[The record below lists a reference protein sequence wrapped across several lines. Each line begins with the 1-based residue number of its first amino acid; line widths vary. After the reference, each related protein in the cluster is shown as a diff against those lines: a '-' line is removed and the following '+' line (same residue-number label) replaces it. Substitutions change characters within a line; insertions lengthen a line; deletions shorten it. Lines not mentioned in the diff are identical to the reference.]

1 MLIILNLVNQIDWED
16 VKERRREEANF
27 LVILALDIE
36 FSWLWPN
43 ICNPGIR
50 MLWSDAKGSE
60 RGGRRKEAGSAG
72 IENRSCARI
81 IPVAVVGVNTVRG
94 QMTTDQK
101 YSIERRV
108 VKEVPAAGF

>member
-1 MLIILNLVNQIDWED
+1 M
-16 VKERRREEANF
+16 
-27 LVILALDIE
+27 VILALDIE

-60 RGGRRKEAGSAG
+60 RGGEGRKPDLQGLKIEA
-72 IENRSCARI
+72 
-81 IPVAVVGVNTVRG
+81 VRGLSRWRWWASTPLSSGG
-94 QMTTDQK
+94 QMTTDQN

-108 VKEVPAAGF
+108 VKEVPAAEF

>member
-60 RGGRRKEAGSAG
+60 RGGEGRKPDLQGLKIEAVRGLSRWRRWASTPLSAG
-72 IENRSCARI
+72 
-81 IPVAVVGVNTVRG
+81 
-94 QMTTDQK
+94 
-101 YSIERRV
+101 
-108 VKEVPAAGF
+108 VK

>member
-1 MLIILNLVNQIDWED
+1 MLCDKPLPQSFLLNNHLNCSKLHLEKAKTMLIIQNLVNQIDLED

-60 RGGRRKEAGSAG
+60 RGGEGRKPDLQGLKIEA
-72 IENRSCARI
+72 
-81 IPVAVVGVNTVRG
+81 V
-94 QMTTDQK
+94 
-101 YSIERRV
+101 
-108 VKEVPAAGF
+108 

>member
-1 MLIILNLVNQIDWED
+1 MGGCEG
-16 VKERRREEANF
+16 EEEGGSKL

-60 RGGRRKEAGSAG
+60 RGGEGRKPDLQGLKIEA
-72 IENRSCARI
+72 
-81 IPVAVVGVNTVRG
+81 VRGLSRWRWWASTPLSSGG
-94 QMTTDQK
+94 QMTTDQN

-108 VKEVPAAGF
+108 VKEVPAAEF

>member
-1 MLIILNLVNQIDWED
+1 MMQ
-16 VKERRREEANF
+16 KE
-27 LVILALDIE
+27 V
-36 FSWLWPN
+36 
-43 ICNPGIR
+43 
-50 MLWSDAKGSE
+50 

-81 IPVAVVGVNTVRG
+81 ISVVVVGVNTAVGRG

-108 VKEVPAAGF
+108 VKEVPAAEF

>member
-1 MLIILNLVNQIDWED
+1 M
-16 VKERRREEANF
+16 
-27 LVILALDIE
+27 VILALDIE

-43 ICNPGIR
+43 ICNLDIR

-72 IENRSCARI
+72 IENRSCVRI
-81 IPVAVVGVNTVRG
+81 IPVVVVGVNTAVGRG
-94 QMTTDQK
+94 QMTIDQK

-108 VKEVPAAGF
+108 VKEVPAAEF

>member
-1 MLIILNLVNQIDWED
+1 M
-16 VKERRREEANF
+16 
-27 LVILALDIE
+27 VILALDIE

-60 RGGRRKEAGSAG
+60 RGRRKEARSAG

-81 IPVAVVGVNTVRG
+81 ISVVVVGVNTTVVRG

-108 VKEVPAAGF
+108 VKEVPAAEF

>member
-1 MLIILNLVNQIDWED
+1 MRFRKSQNYVDHSKFSQPNRLGGCEG
-16 VKERRREEANF
+16 EEEGGSKF

-72 IENRSCARI
+72 IENRSCVRI
-81 IPVAVVGVNTVRG
+81 IPVAVVGVNTTVVRG
-94 QMTTDQK
+94 SNDHRSK
-101 YSIERRV
+101 L
-108 VKEVPAAGF
+108 FH